1 MLKYVNGKGYK
12 TINKQLDVPVATVAQ
27 ITQR

>member
-12 TINKQLDVPVATVAQ
+12 TIYKQLDVPVATVAQ
-27 ITQR
+27 ITQS

>member
-27 ITQR
+27 ITQS